1 MKAIIF
7 DLDGTL
13 WDATGQVYQIW
24 NSVFARHPELT
35 VCVTREDVSAL
46 AGKTMEEIG
55 AALFPD
61 MDEKWQRAI
70 MDECGEEEV
79 VYLRAHGGVL
89 YDGTRETVD
98 ALKSQYGLYIV
109 SNCQRGYVEAFLHAH
124 GFESDFRDIEMSGR
138 TGRPKGENTRLLM
151 ERNCLREAVYVGD
164 TAGDEA
170 AARFAGI
177 PFIHAAYGFGKA
189 VSPDATAHEIRE
201 LPRAMERILP

>member
-79 VYLRAHGGVL
+79 VYLRAHGGAL
-89 YDGTRETVD
+89 YDG
-98 ALKSQYGLYIV
+98 
-109 SNCQRGYVEAFLHAH
+109 
-124 GFESDFRDIEMSGR
+124 
-138 TGRPKGENTRLLM
+138 
-151 ERNCLREAVYVGD
+151 LREAVYVGD

-177 PFIHAAYGFGKA
+177 PFIHTAYGFGKA
-189 VSPDATAHEIRE
+189 VSPDAIIHEIRE
-201 LPRAMERILP
+201 LPRVVERILP